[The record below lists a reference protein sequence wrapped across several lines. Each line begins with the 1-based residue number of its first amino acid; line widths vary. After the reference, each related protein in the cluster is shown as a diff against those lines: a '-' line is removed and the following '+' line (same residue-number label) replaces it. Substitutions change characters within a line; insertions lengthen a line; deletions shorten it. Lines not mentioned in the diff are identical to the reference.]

1 MAMEEDMV
9 VCDFIEDMRLFLL
22 FFYWQV
28 TCAHPMNFEPTT
40 SLSIPFLE
48 RERVGG
54 EVQFELEIIGLIEDI
69 VLNRAKR
76 ISFIICG
83 KHQLVVIQVTF

>member
-1 MAMEEDMV
+1 MV
-9 VCDFIEDMRLFLL
+9 VCDFIEDMR
-22 FFYWQV
+22 FFFFFNWQV

>member
-9 VCDFIEDMRLFLL
+9 VCDFIEDMRFFLL